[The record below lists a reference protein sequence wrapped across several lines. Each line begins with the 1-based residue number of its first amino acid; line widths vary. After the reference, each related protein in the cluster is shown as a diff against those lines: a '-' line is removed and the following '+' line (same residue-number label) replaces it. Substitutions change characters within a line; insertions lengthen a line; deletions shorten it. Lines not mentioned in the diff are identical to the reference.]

1 MLWESLTPASRTT
14 TSSWFETLTT
24 SSSSSSCQSRTERT
38 SHKSSTAAVPQ
49 RPAST
54 LLRGTPDLPAED
66 FEVDPGTVLA
76 VGLPGRAKLSSVQSL
91 ERIPLSSAGRA
102 GAARERKTTKDAD
115 IQGETI
121 RAGQEP
127 YSVKDE
133 RTRKPFDRTCN

>member
-66 FEVDPGTVLA
+66 FEVDPGKVRRVA
-76 VGLPGRAKLSSVQSL
+76 VTERRGRPVVAQRLLQIVQGGSKKSQKTSLQLSVH
-91 ERIPLSSAGRA
+91 
-102 GAARERKTTKDAD
+102 ARPHPAH
-115 IQGETI
+115 
-121 RAGQEP
+121 
-127 YSVKDE
+127 
-133 RTRKPFDRTCN
+133 